1 MRARLQRTGNHLI
14 VRHIAHPCELHDGS
28 HRLWRR
34 GVCAFADECSK
45 SFTECLFRHGAR
57 IITNRPGEFQAYF
70 HDNDFL
76 PRLTPPP
83 DGCIHLRV
91 KFSNR
96 VIGFAVAAILAVT
109 AHVCG
114 QNLTA
119 GEAEVMA
126 EPIPPAVVNSAVEAV
141 RKLGD
146 EVVLGRYQA
155 ALDRMNPLWKQRTAS
170 RMGGMA
176 ELERKLQSVPAEMMR
191 QGITMISFKPDGRP
205 ITHEVNP
212 GTKKI
217 RQNGVESER
226 MAFTKWLVMV
236 PTVTRY
242 RIISGTSPKPV
253 VIENTGFQVAIAD
266 KDKLDWTFIDGSGL
280 TPADLRGLFITLPQD
295 MELPP
300 VGRREV
306 P

>member
-1 MRARLQRTGNHLI
+1 MATM
-14 VRHIAHPCELHDGS
+14 
-28 HRLWRR
+28 
-34 GVCAFADECSK
+34 
-45 SFTECLFRHGAR
+45 
-57 IITNRPGEFQAYF
+57 
-70 HDNDFL
+70 
-76 PRLTPPP
+76 
-83 DGCIHLRV
+83 
-91 KFSNR
+91 
-96 VIGFAVAAILAVT
+96 LAVS
-109 AHVCG
+109 AHGRG
-114 QNLTA
+114 QDVPA

-126 EPIPPAVVNSAVEAV
+126 EPVPTAVVNSAVEAV

-146 EVVLGRYQA
+146 EVVLGRYQT

-176 ELERKLQSVPAEMMR
+176 ELERKLQSVAAEMMR

-205 ITHEVNP
+205 ITHEVAQ
-212 GTKKI
+212 GTKKVV
-217 RQNGVESER
+217 QNGVESER
-226 MAFTKWLVMV
+226 MVFTKWMVMV
-236 PTVTRY
+236 PTVTRF
-242 RIISGTSPKPV
+242 RIIAEGNPRPI

-266 KDKLDWTFIDGSGL
+266 KEDLNWTFIDGSGL